1 MKQNILY
8 RIYYGHKIVFVGATN
23 FDLTSTLRVDFFGQ
37 NSLDI
42 ARVSKI
48 EYATLPSMADCIVYK
63 TYFINKLKPLC
74 NKSDRSRDELSNN
87 IVLPELNFV
96 EYNNS
101 IVGKWKEYDSEQL
114 NLFKQF

>member
-8 RIYYGHKIVFVGATN
+8 RIYYGHKVVFVGVTN

-37 NSLDI
+37 NNLDI
-42 ARVSKI
+42 DRVSKI
-48 EYATLPSMADCIVYK
+48 EYTILPSMADCLVYK
-63 TYFINKLKPLC
+63 MYLINKLKPLC
-74 NKSDRSRDELSNN
+74 NKADRSRDELSKN

-96 EYNNS
+96 EYDNS

-114 NLFKQF
+114 NLFK